1 MLEDNQ
7 APFFPPSAFTSALV
21 FIFLF
26 LQIFDLPVKFI
37 TARAISGPTGVS
49 LQHHPPHSWL

>member
-37 TARAISGPTGVS
+37 TARAISGPTGLS
-49 LQHHPPHSWL
+49 LQHHPPDS